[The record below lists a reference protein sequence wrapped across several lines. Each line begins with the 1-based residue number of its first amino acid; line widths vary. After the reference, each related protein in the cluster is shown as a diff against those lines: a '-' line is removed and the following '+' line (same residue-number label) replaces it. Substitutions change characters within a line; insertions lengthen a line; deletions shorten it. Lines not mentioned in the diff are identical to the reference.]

1 MARKKSSKTFDKPL
15 ISKDFWLKKLV
26 RGDYSLGESFW
37 LFWHLP
43 LFFYTIAY
51 LSVVSN
57 DSWESGFGIFFSI
70 IIFIYLPYIVCAMI
84 GTWNSASKYKAK
96 KIKNKQSY
104 GWATATYVYI
114 VIAVIRKVSFIFKS
128 I

>member
-43 LFFYTIAY
+43 TFFYTIAY
-51 LSVVSN
+51 ISVSSN
-57 DSWESGFGIFFSI
+57 NSWENGFGTLFSI
-70 IIFIYLPYIVCAMI
+70 IIFIYLPYNVCAII
-84 GTWNSASKYKAK
+84 GTWNSASKYKTK

-104 GWATATYVYI
+104 GWATVTYAYI
-114 VIAVIRKVSFIFKS
+114 VIAIIRKISLIFKS